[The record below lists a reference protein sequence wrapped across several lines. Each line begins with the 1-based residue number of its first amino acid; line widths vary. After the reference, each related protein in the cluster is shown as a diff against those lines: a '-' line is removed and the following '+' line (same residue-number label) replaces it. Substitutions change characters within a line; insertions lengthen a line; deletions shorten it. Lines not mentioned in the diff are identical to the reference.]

1 MFFSNAKKK
10 KRRLDK
16 INVFFY
22 IYIYKIIFK
31 KDLAMIYIVIYLK
44 LLFFYIYK
52 INMRSANVKEKIFFS
67 LFIL

>member
-16 INVFFY
+16 INVFLY

>member
-1 MFFSNAKKK
+1 MYFSNAKKTQLPFKKKK

-44 LLFFYIYK
+44 LLLFFFLNQHAICK
-52 INMRSANVKEKIFFS
+52 C
-67 LFIL
+67 